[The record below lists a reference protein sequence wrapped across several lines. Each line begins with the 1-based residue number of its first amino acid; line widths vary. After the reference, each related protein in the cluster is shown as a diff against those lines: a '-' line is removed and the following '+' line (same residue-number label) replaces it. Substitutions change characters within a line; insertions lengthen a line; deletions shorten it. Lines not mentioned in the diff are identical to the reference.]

1 MLFTCSCD
9 FFDYAYKIKRIK
21 PLTAEE
27 EKELAILIRQGDEN
41 ARQKLI
47 DNYLPF
53 VASTIKKYS
62 SNEPSLD
69 LIYRAITVLNNLI
82 DSHDFSK
89 ENNSFTRA
97 LSFKLHQTLT
107 NFIADS

>member
-1 MLFTCSCD
+1 MIFTCSCD
-9 FFDYAYKIKRIK
+9 FFDYAYKIN

-27 EKELAILIRQGDEN
+27 EKELAILIKQGDEV
-41 ARQKLI
+41 AHQKLR

-62 SNEPSLD
+62 SGEPSLE
-69 LIYRAITVLNNLI
+69 LIYRAITALNNLI
-82 DSHDFSK
+82 DSHDFTK
-89 ENNSFTRA
+89 ENDSFTRA
-97 LSFKLHQTLT
+97 LSFKLRQTIT

>member
-1 MLFTCSCD
+1 MIFTCSCD
-9 FFDYAYKIKRIK
+9 FFDYVDKIKYLK

-27 EKELAILIRQGDEN
+27 EKELAFLIKQGDEI
-41 ARQKLI
+41 ARQKLT

-62 SNEPSLD
+62 SGELSLD
-69 LIYRAITVLNNLI
+69 LIYRFITALDNLL
-82 DSHDFSK
+82 DSHDFSNI
-89 ENNSFTRA
+89 NNSFTRA
-97 LSFKLHQTLT
+97 LSFKLRQTIT